1 MARKVFISILGTG
14 FYGKCKYVS
23 EDFCSTKTRFAQ
35 QAALEL
41 IKAHEWGENGACYI
55 FTTEKAYAE
64 NWDISQRTNNHTKK
78 IEKYTGLETILKNIN
93 LPFKPSNQ
101 FIPDGK
107 NDEEMW
113 EIFDVIFNLLENK
126 DELYVDLTHSFRYLP
141 MLLLVLNNY
150 AKFLRNVVIKHISY
164 GNYEARDKD
173 TNEAPI
179 VDLLPISALQDWTFA
194 AADYLENGNTERL
207 TLLSKNTIA
216 PILRS
221 NDLRDEN
228 SQLLNKLVTVLQKT
242 TQDFQTCRGMNIV
255 NSVHLKE
262 LKKLLID
269 TETSFIKPLY
279 PIMKKIE
286 ESFSPFD
293 VNQNI
298 KNGFHAAQWC
308 YDNGLY
314 QQAATILQ
322 ENIVSFFCEKHSI
335 KIDDE
340 ELRVLVNQAFF
351 LNKQQ
356 NTKETHDTKDI
367 EETENTEDIKSKDK
381 VEITASILHEL
392 INDPILNNI
401 DIINSFDRLTQ
412 LRNDINHFG
421 MRSKRKPMK
430 IKKIKDTLQSEID
443 IIFSNIVNS

>member
-1 MARKVFISILGTG
+1 MARKVFISILGTT
-14 FYGKCKYVS
+14 FYGKCKYVKD
-23 EDFCSTKTRFAQ
+23 EFCSSETRFTQ
-35 QAALEL
+35 KAALEH
-41 IKAHEWGENGACYI
+41 IKANEWSGNTACYI
-55 FTTEKAYAE
+55 FTTDSAFKY
-64 NWDISQRTNNHTKK
+64 NWDILERKNNIIDK
-78 IEKYTGLETILKNIN
+78 IIRYTGLKYLLEKMD
-93 LPFKPSNQ
+93 LPFKPENVM
-101 FIPDGK
+101 IPDGR
-107 NDEEMW
+107 DEEEMW
-113 EIFDVIFNLLENK
+113 DIFNIIYNNLQEN

-141 MLLLVLNNY
+141 MLFLVLSNY
-150 AKFLRNVVIKHISY
+150 SKFLKNITVKYISY
-164 GNYEARDKD
+164 GNFEARNKEE
-173 TNEAPI
+173 NEAPI

-207 TLLSKNTIA
+207 TILSKDALA
-216 PILRS
+216 PILKS
-221 NDLRDEN
+221 DDLRDEN

-242 TQDFQTCRGMNIV
+242 TEDFQTCRGMNIV

-262 LKKLLID
+262 LKKLLIE
-269 TETSFIKPLY
+269 TETSFVKPLY

-340 ELRVLVNQAFF
+340 ELRGLVNQAFF

-381 VEITASILHEL
+381 VEITASILQKL